1 MKIEFI
7 AEPIVNIHENLL
19 GVELLTRFVLN
30 NAKALHPQFVIS
42 SWDLERKRVFL
53 YEQCDI
59 IASKRHWFESNSLF
73 CTLNIECDMAILVN
87 SDEDLKKRFASMSFV
102 KFEISEH
109 FHDRDPE
116 LKTPLLKSLRQGS
129 NGPWLDDLGAGN
141 ANITCLLDGYFEV
154 AKIDR
159 YFFKEEIKKN
169 TFPLLIKNIR
179 KYCDKIVVEGV
190 ESKKYLPVLQEAN
203 VWGLQGYLFASA
215 AFHEVESLL

>member
-7 AEPIVNIHENLL
+7 AEPIVNIHEDLL
-19 GVELLTRFVLN
+19 GVELLTRFVLS
-30 NAKALHPQFVIS
+30 NAKTLHPQFVIS
-42 SWDLERKRVFL
+42 GWDLERKRVFL
-53 YEQCDI
+53 YEQYDI
-59 IASKRHWFESNSLF
+59 IASKRHWFESNGLF
-73 CTLNIECDMAILVN
+73 CTLNIDCDMAILVN
-87 SDEDLKKRFASMSFV
+87 SDEYLKNFFASMPFV

-109 FHDRDPE
+109 FHDRAPE
-116 LKTPLLKSLRQGS
+116 LKNPLLKSLKQGS
-129 NGPWLDDLGAGN
+129 NGLWLDDLGAGH

-159 YFFKEEIKKN
+159 YFFKEEIQKN

-190 ESKKYLPVLQEAN
+190 ENKQYLPVLKEAN
-203 VWGLQGYLFASA
+203 IWGLQGYLFESK

>member
-1 MKIEFI
+1 MKIEFV
-7 AEPIVNIHENLL
+7 AEPIVNLHENLL

-30 NAKALHPQFVIS
+30 NTKALHPQFVIS
-42 SWDLERKRVFL
+42 GWDLERKRVFL

-59 IASKRHWFESNSLF
+59 IASKRHWFESNGLF
-73 CTLNIECDMAILVN
+73 CTLNIESDMATLVN
-87 SDEDLKKRFASMSFV
+87 SDQDLKSRFASMPFV

-109 FHDRDPE
+109 FHDREPE
-116 LKTPLLKSLRQGS
+116 LKNPLLKSLKQGS
-129 NGPWLDDLGAGN
+129 NGLWLDDLGAGN

-179 KYCDKIVVEGV
+179 RYCDKIVVEGV

-203 VWGLQGYLFASA
+203 IWGLQGYLFESA